1 MVSNYL
7 LMKVRFQM
15 MVYNKTNIDCL
26 YMAVLRL
33 IALWLTKQ
41 SHCLQP
47 SHYSLSLKVI
57 WRYKGFGNNFL
68 S

>member
-47 SHYSLSLKVI
+47 SHYSLSL
-57 WRYKGFGNNFL
+57 
-68 S
+68 